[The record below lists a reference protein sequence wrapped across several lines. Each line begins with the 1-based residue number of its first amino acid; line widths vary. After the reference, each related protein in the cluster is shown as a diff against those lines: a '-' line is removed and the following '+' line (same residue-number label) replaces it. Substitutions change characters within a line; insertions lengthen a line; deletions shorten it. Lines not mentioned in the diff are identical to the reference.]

1 MRSRNPDLGVRRP
14 DRAGHAGALLCAM
27 MACAPP
33 ASADAQPGQVQCV
46 VTANG
51 APARGSI
58 TIVGPGTRR
67 TGGTC
72 ASPIRMDAGT
82 WKATVRLDGAL
93 DNPAEQVEVKVASGK
108 TTRVAVDFQVGRLE
122 VQILARGRSGTG
134 VVTVSRGKERI
145 GTLGAGVT
153 AQLSA
158 GTYEVVVSYGGKEK
172 RYSVKLQAG
181 QRRMVRAQF

>member
-1 MRSRNPDLGVRRP
+1 
-14 DRAGHAGALLCAM
+14 
-27 MACAPP
+27 
-33 ASADAQPGQVQCV
+33 
-46 VTANG
+46 
-51 APARGSI
+51 
-58 TIVGPGTRR
+58 
-67 TGGTC
+67 
-72 ASPIRMDAGT
+72 MDAGT